1 MATAYVA
8 IAKNIFTTSAASVT
22 FSSIPATY
30 TDLYMLISA
39 RITGTG
45 GAMIGTLRLELNT
58 DNGANYSYI
67 ELLGNGTACSVAVG
81 STSAFMLRS
90 PADGQAA
97 NIFCNDELY
106 ISNYTNSA
114 LQKQASTTSA
124 VDSNSVTAGDTR
136 LSVGASKWNNTA
148 AITSIKLVA
157 NSGSIDTGSS
167 FYLYG
172 IKNT

>member
-1 MATAYVA
+1 MATSYVA

-39 RITGTG
+39 RATGTG
-45 GAMIGTLRLELNT
+45 GAMIGTLRLELNS

-67 ELLGNGTACSVAVG
+67 ELNGNGSTCQTAVG
-81 STSAFMLRS
+81 TTSSFMLRAT
-90 PADGQAA
+90 ADGQAA
-97 NIFCNDELY
+97 SIFCNDELY
-106 ISNYTNSA
+106 IPNYAISGVY
-114 LQKQASTTSA
+114 KQASATSA

-136 LSVGASKWNNTA
+136 LSAGATLWNNTA
-148 AITSIKLVA
+148 AITSVKLVA

-172 IKNT
+172 IKSS